1 MGSKNI
7 RVKIP
12 CKTRRMA
19 YLLSLLLY
27 LYSLSGFRLPLNILL
42 HKEVLA
48 VKHGIGEEGDPV
60 AQDGHAR
67 RAAEHK
73 VEFDVAVPK
82 DEVIDVGVR
91 LQVVLG
97 IDNKVLLILA
107 HVGRFDAV
115 LTLQATVFCPGE
127 SEVHAPAGMYGG
139 KEALAEFVVKQA
151 AQPFELP
158 VIVAQPITVSE
169 VKRLAV
175 EFRNKSLTVQ
185 NYPTFLL
192 QVIAHPKVVIA
203 DEEMHLHAHV
213 GEFGNLAQ
221 EARVALRHN
230 KFILVPE
237 VKHISQQIDST
248 RLMLDAV
255 KEIYES
261 ALLSACMGNSTA
273 AQVGVGEKIYGFHF
287 F

>member
-1 MGSKNI
+1 MCRIIFPN
-7 RVKIP
+7 
-12 CKTRRMA
+12 
-19 YLLSLLLY
+19 L
-27 LYSLSGFRLPLNILL
+27 GFRFPLNILL

-48 VKHGIGEEGDPV
+48 VEHIIGEQRNPI
-60 AQDGHAR
+60 AQNRHAR

-73 VEFDVAVPK
+73 VELDVAVPK
-82 DEVIDVGVR
+82 DEVIDIRVR

-97 IDNKVLLILA
+97 INNKVLLILA
-107 HVGRFDAV
+107 HIGRLNTV

-127 SEVHAPAGMYGG
+127 SEIHAPAGMYGG

-151 AQPFELP
+151 AQPLKFP
-158 VIVAQPITVSE
+158 VVVAQPIAVSK

-175 EFRNKSLTVQ
+175 EFRNEPLTVQ

-203 DEEMHLHAHV
+203 NEEMHLYAHV

-237 VKHISQQIDST
+237 VKHISQQINST

-261 ALLSACMGNSTA
+261 ALLSTCVGNSTA

-287 F
+287 ALEYRVQITEYNFL